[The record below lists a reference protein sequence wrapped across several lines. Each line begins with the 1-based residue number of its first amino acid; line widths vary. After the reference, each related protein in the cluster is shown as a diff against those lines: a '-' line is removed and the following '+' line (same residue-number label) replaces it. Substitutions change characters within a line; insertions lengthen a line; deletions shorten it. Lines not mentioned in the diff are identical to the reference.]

1 MAKPRG
7 ILIAGN
13 WKMNH
18 GLQATREFFS
28 LFKQTSPSAQ
38 ALAALRDGT
47 LRSWAF
53 PPMTSLQT
61 ATAETQ
67 RLSFQFKIGAQNVH
81 WEKSGAFTGEI
92 SGPMLAELG
101 ISRALTGHSER
112 RQYFGETN
120 ETVHRRT
127 VSLLKQDFQVVMC
140 VGETRAEREAAKT
153 FQVLTE
159 QLTVGLGGG
168 SGLRDSPIMPYTD
181 GRLIIA
187 YEPVWAIGTGLT
199 ATPAQAEEAQAMIR
213 DFLRKNLGASIA
225 EHTPILY
232 GGSVTP
238 ENVDSLLACPNVDG
252 ALVGGASLKPAGFL
266 SLLEAGTKALSST

>member
-1 MAKPRG
+1 MSKARG

-18 GLQATREFFS
+18 GLQATREFFGS
-28 LFKQTSPSAQ
+28 FQQQPPSAQ
-38 ALAALRDGT
+38 ALVPLRDGT
-47 LRSWAF
+47 LRAWAF

-67 RLSFQFKIGAQNVH
+67 HLSFQFKVGAQNVH
-81 WEKSGAFTGEI
+81 WEKSGAFTGEV
-92 SGPMLAELG
+92 SGAMLTELG

-120 ETVHRRT
+120 ETVHKRT
-127 VSLLKQDFQVVMC
+127 ASLLKQDFQVIMC
-140 VGETRAEREAAKT
+140 VGETRSEREAGKT

-159 QLTVGLGGG
+159 QLTVGLGPK
-168 SGLRDSPIMPYTD
+168 DSEITPYMD

-199 ATPAQAEEAQAMIR
+199 ASPAQAEEAHAMIR
-213 DFLRKNLGASIA
+213 KFLSEKHGPAVA
-225 EHTPILY
+225 QHTAVLY

-266 SLLEAGTKALSST
+266 SLLEAGADLLSKS